1 MVLSKRERLILIWT
15 MSIIGIA
22 VLYNFVLTPILDARS
37 GFEAEKQKLSE
48 EIQKASEV
56 LKQKDTLSKQWDER
70 IGNGLNSDVS
80 ATESGVLN
88 AIRIWAQNYGL
99 TLSSIKPE
107 REKGDGKGE
116 MQEIIFN
123 MACSG
128 NMTSVGQFLWQIEN
142 STLPLRITEFQLGS
156 REEDGK
162 EMSLQIKLSA
172 LYMAEAA
179 EKTVS
184 EVRTSE
190 EVE

>member
-37 GFEAEKQKLSE
+37 GSEAEKQKLSE

-56 LKQKDTLSKQWDER
+56 LKQKDTLSKEWDER
-70 IGNGLNSDVS
+70 INNGLNSDVS
-80 ATESGVLN
+80 VTESGVLN

-142 STLPLRITEFQLGS
+142 SPLPLRITEFQLGS